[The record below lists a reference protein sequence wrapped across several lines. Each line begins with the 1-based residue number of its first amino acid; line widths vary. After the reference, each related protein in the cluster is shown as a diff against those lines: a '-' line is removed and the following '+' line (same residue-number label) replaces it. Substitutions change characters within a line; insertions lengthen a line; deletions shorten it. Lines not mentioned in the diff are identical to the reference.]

1 MKLLTNSIKYAIIQ
15 IYGKGIRQQNKTI
28 WHKGQA
34 FLWRNKLRAS
44 QSRSRA
50 NYCRNQQK
58 GGRAWQEIWHETPAG
73 VFSIYNA
80 LINQNKGVI
89 WEG

>member
-1 MKLLTNSIKYAIIQ
+1 MILLTNSIKYAIIQ
-15 IYGKGIRQQNKTI
+15 IYGKGIRQQNKII
-28 WHKGQA
+28 WHKGQT
-34 FLWRNKLRAS
+34 FLWRNKLRTS

-50 NYCRNQQK
+50 NYRRNQQK

-80 LINQNKGVI
+80 LINQNMGVI
-89 WEG
+89 WGG